1 MALSRSQRAPTFF
14 KPSGDNA
21 RGGDECGSSD
31 GSGGG
36 ARGGCA
42 GGGGGGGGGGSGG
55 DGGVAVA
62 YADAALAVAVAVA
75 AMVEVTDAAAAMVVA
90 AAANLGHQLAM
101 QFPFPQL
108 VRVQWT
114 AARAAAVVAAHGL
127 QVHVHVVQQSKSVC

>member
-1 MALSRSQRAPTFF
+1 MRQQRWQVAVAHAEAALVVAVEVAVEVVVAMAVL
-14 KPSGDNA
+14 
-21 RGGDECGSSD
+21 
-31 GSGGG
+31 
-36 ARGGCA
+36 
-42 GGGGGGGGGGSGG
+42 
-55 DGGVAVA
+55 AVA
-62 YADAALAVAVAVA
+62 YADAALAVAVA

-90 AAANLGHQLAM
+90 AAANLGHQLTM